1 MSIFNFTKKQ
11 AQTPKLQSGLP
22 ETCLTDKTTLNLKAL
37 ETALNTKARELG
49 LTMGKVTVNAIS
61 QTPCVSAGIAQH
73 GWGIEMSV
81 NPDFSSVMD
90 GKTEQYLKA
99 NGSQT
104 APLQECND
112 MLVHE
117 VGHWKHCPKDNDT
130 HVNVFMEQAGKAIR
144 ECNRDPTESMGGKD
158 SAGYLVNVIE
168 DILNNTACKEQ
179 TSMAG
184 QIVFWKEQGESTP
197 NKKYTPLYEAFVK
210 LNLHL
215 WGEKEDRKFLN
226 GYFANDAK
234 ANKAYEKIAKE
245 LSLEENLKS
254 KDFIADES
262 NWGRISYV
270 MAKHLAP
277 LMDNNNTDYEKMFGS
292 GEAMGNPKNGKME
305 PMGPGDAGK
314 LVMGR
319 YKKGEGAP
327 SFMDEYYA
335 LRSLYQQLAK
345 EIPVNAAS
353 LAKGSDLPYAN
364 MRHRTFDPEVDDP
377 GSIDLRKIGI
387 GDDGKPTLMVAHSH
401 LSLPYKIKHGIE
413 SFPPISVCILDT
425 SISMADDMQGGS
437 SVGNTSFVPW
447 GDKSKYHFALLG
459 FFGIMNYLANNGLLS
474 RVKMNSVNFSTTSSV
489 GLGIEDAV
497 KNLLTPKFGWTN
509 IDMAAIS
516 AASKT
521 GGVLFTISDGEVQ
534 NWGSV
539 KDEFVRNAKTQHFF
553 HIQIGGSSGMSKD
566 LQNMGFPVYNV
577 KNGNELASLM
587 IDLTAKSY
595 TSVVANVR
603 Q

>member
-1 MSIFNFTKKQ
+1 MSVFNFTKKQ
-11 AQTPKLQSGLP
+11 EQVPKLQTGLP

-37 ETALNTKARELG
+37 ETALNSKAKELG
-49 LTMGKVTVNAIS
+49 LTMGKVRVNAIT
-61 QTPCVSAGIAQH
+61 QTPCVSAGIAPH

-90 GKTEQYLKA
+90 NKTTTYLEDKQ
-99 NGSQT
+99 SQT
-104 APLQECND
+104 APLQECHD
-112 MLVHE
+112 VLVHE
-117 VGHWKHCPKDNDT
+117 VGHWKHCPKDNGI
-130 HVNVFMEQAGKAIR
+130 HVNVFLEQAGKAIR
-144 ECNRDPTESMGGKD
+144 ECGKDPTESMGDKD
-158 SAGYLVNVIE
+158 AAGYLVNVIE
-168 DILNNTACKEQ
+168 DILNNTACKTD
-179 TSMAG
+179 TSMSG
-184 QIVFWKEQGESTP
+184 QVVFWKEQGESAP
-197 NKKYTPLYEAFVK
+197 EKKYSPLYEAFVK

-215 WGEKEDRKFLN
+215 WGDKADKKFLKE
-226 GYFANDAK
+226 YFANDSTAIR
-234 ANKAYEKIAKE
+234 AYEKIVKE
-245 LSLEENLKS
+245 LKLEENLKS
-254 KDFIADES
+254 KDFITSES
-262 NWGRISYV
+262 NWERTAYV
-270 MAKHLAP
+270 MAKYLAP
-277 LMDNNNTDYEKMFGS
+277 LMDNQNTDFEKMFGS
-292 GEAMGNPKNGKME
+292 GEAISNPASGKME
-305 PMGPGDAGK
+305 PMGAGDAGK

-327 SFMDEYYA
+327 SFMNEYHA
-335 LRSLYQQLAK
+335 LKSLYQQLAK

-353 LAKGSDLPYAN
+353 LAKGSELPFAN
-364 MRHRTFDPEVDDP
+364 MRHKPFDPEVDDP
-377 GSIDLRKIGI
+377 ESIDLRKIGL
-387 GDDGKPTLMVAHSH
+387 GGDGKPSLMVAHSH

-425 SISMADDMQGGS
+425 SSSMQEDVNGGDN
-437 SVGNTSFVPW
+437 VGSTAFVPW

-509 IDMAAIS
+509 IDMNAIR

-521 GGVLFTISDGEVQ
+521 GGVLFTISDGDVQ
-534 NWGSV
+534 NWSEV
-539 KDEFVRNAKTQHFF
+539 KEEFIRNAKTQHFF
-553 HIQIGGSSGMSKD
+553 HIQIGGKSGMSKD
-566 LQNMGFPVYNV
+566 LQNLGFPVYHV

-595 TSVVANVR
+595 STVVSNV